1 MIIAIDG
8 PAGSGKGTIAS
19 MVSKKLN
26 LVNIDTGATYRCVAL
41 EMLKEGVGL
50 EETDKIIEISKSI
63 NINLTEDS
71 RVFLNNEDV
80 TNKIR
85 EKEVTK
91 IVSQVSSIEKVRENL
106 VNLQR
111 NMAKGKNV
119 IMEGRDITTV
129 VFPEADFKFYL
140 DASIDERVKRRILQ
154 NKEKGID
161 MTADE
166 IRENME
172 KRDYNDMHK
181 KVGALKRTNDQIYID
196 TSNISIDE
204 VVNEIIEDVSIVTLK
219 EEFIKLGYTE
229 EDYKDILNSL
239 SISNMKN
246 ETLKSHLKDIFEYLS
261 KNGYT
266 KEDIIKMTKDFPK
279 LFSYNIDGIDKKV
292 KDIIDI
298 GYTKKDVIKMTK
310 DLPQLFSYGKENIK
324 KKIKDIEAIG
334 YTEKEVFKMTKNMPQ
349 LFGLSIDTINKK
361 IDDAIEL
368 GYTKEKVIK
377 ITKSMP
383 QFFSLSIDNIK
394 KKIDDI
400 IELGYTKNEVIKM
413 TVNSPQIFGLSIDN
427 ISKRIDDI
435 VAIGYAKEEVIKMSI
450 YFPQLL
456 CLSIDNIQQKIDD
469 IMALEYQKEEVI
481 KMTIIIPQLFGY
493 SIENIKQKME
503 FYDLINIREVIVI
516 DPRMLIQS
524 VNLSYARYQFYIN
537 NEITIDI
544 TNYKKLFVEQ
554 KKFEKMYGITK
565 KDLLKKY
572 DYNKYKEEKEKDNGR
587 II

>member
-50 EETDKIIEISKSI
+50 EESDKIIEISKSI

-111 NMAKGKNV
+111 NMANGKNV

-161 MTADE
+161 MTEDE

-204 VVNEIIEDVSIVTLK
+204 VVNEIIKIVK
-219 EEFIKLGYTE
+219 E
-229 EDYKDILNSL
+229 
-239 SISNMKN
+239 
-246 ETLKSHLKDIFEYLS
+246 
-261 KNGYT
+261 
-266 KEDIIKMTKDFPK
+266 
-279 LFSYNIDGIDKKV
+279 
-292 KDIIDI
+292 
-298 GYTKKDVIKMTK
+298 
-310 DLPQLFSYGKENIK
+310 GK
-324 KKIKDIEAIG
+324 
-334 YTEKEVFKMTKNMPQ
+334 
-349 LFGLSIDTINKK
+349 
-361 IDDAIEL
+361 
-368 GYTKEKVIK
+368 
-377 ITKSMP
+377 
-383 QFFSLSIDNIK
+383 
-394 KKIDDI
+394 
-400 IELGYTKNEVIKM
+400 
-413 TVNSPQIFGLSIDN
+413 
-427 ISKRIDDI
+427 
-435 VAIGYAKEEVIKMSI
+435 
-450 YFPQLL
+450 
-456 CLSIDNIQQKIDD
+456 
-469 IMALEYQKEEVI
+469 
-481 KMTIIIPQLFGY
+481 
-493 SIENIKQKME
+493 
-503 FYDLINIREVIVI
+503 
-516 DPRMLIQS
+516 
-524 VNLSYARYQFYIN
+524 
-537 NEITIDI
+537 
-544 TNYKKLFVEQ
+544 
-554 KKFEKMYGITK
+554 
-565 KDLLKKY
+565 
-572 DYNKYKEEKEKDNGR
+572 
-587 II
+587 

>member
-161 MTADE
+161 MTEDE

-181 KVGALKRTNDQIYID
+181 KVGALKRTNNQIYID

-204 VVNEIIEDVSIVTLK
+204 VVNEIIKIVK
-219 EEFIKLGYTE
+219 E
-229 EDYKDILNSL
+229 
-239 SISNMKN
+239 
-246 ETLKSHLKDIFEYLS
+246 
-261 KNGYT
+261 
-266 KEDIIKMTKDFPK
+266 
-279 LFSYNIDGIDKKV
+279 
-292 KDIIDI
+292 
-298 GYTKKDVIKMTK
+298 
-310 DLPQLFSYGKENIK
+310 GK
-324 KKIKDIEAIG
+324 
-334 YTEKEVFKMTKNMPQ
+334 
-349 LFGLSIDTINKK
+349 
-361 IDDAIEL
+361 
-368 GYTKEKVIK
+368 
-377 ITKSMP
+377 
-383 QFFSLSIDNIK
+383 
-394 KKIDDI
+394 
-400 IELGYTKNEVIKM
+400 
-413 TVNSPQIFGLSIDN
+413 
-427 ISKRIDDI
+427 
-435 VAIGYAKEEVIKMSI
+435 
-450 YFPQLL
+450 
-456 CLSIDNIQQKIDD
+456 
-469 IMALEYQKEEVI
+469 
-481 KMTIIIPQLFGY
+481 
-493 SIENIKQKME
+493 
-503 FYDLINIREVIVI
+503 
-516 DPRMLIQS
+516 
-524 VNLSYARYQFYIN
+524 
-537 NEITIDI
+537 
-544 TNYKKLFVEQ
+544 
-554 KKFEKMYGITK
+554 
-565 KDLLKKY
+565 
-572 DYNKYKEEKEKDNGR
+572 
-587 II
+587 

>member
-50 EETDKIIEISKSI
+50 EETDKIIEISKNI

-111 NMAKGKNV
+111 NMANGKNV

-161 MTADE
+161 MTEDE

-204 VVNEIIEDVSIVTLK
+204 VVNK
-219 EEFIKLGYTE
+219 
-229 EDYKDILNSL
+229 
-239 SISNMKN
+239 
-246 ETLKSHLKDIFEYLS
+246 
-261 KNGYT
+261 
-266 KEDIIKMTKDFPK
+266 IIK
-279 LFSYNIDGIDKKV
+279 IV
-292 KDIIDI
+292 KE
-298 GYTKKDVIKMTK
+298 
-310 DLPQLFSYGKENIK
+310 GK
-324 KKIKDIEAIG
+324 
-334 YTEKEVFKMTKNMPQ
+334 
-349 LFGLSIDTINKK
+349 
-361 IDDAIEL
+361 
-368 GYTKEKVIK
+368 
-377 ITKSMP
+377 
-383 QFFSLSIDNIK
+383 
-394 KKIDDI
+394 
-400 IELGYTKNEVIKM
+400 
-413 TVNSPQIFGLSIDN
+413 
-427 ISKRIDDI
+427 
-435 VAIGYAKEEVIKMSI
+435 
-450 YFPQLL
+450 
-456 CLSIDNIQQKIDD
+456 
-469 IMALEYQKEEVI
+469 
-481 KMTIIIPQLFGY
+481 
-493 SIENIKQKME
+493 
-503 FYDLINIREVIVI
+503 
-516 DPRMLIQS
+516 
-524 VNLSYARYQFYIN
+524 
-537 NEITIDI
+537 
-544 TNYKKLFVEQ
+544 
-554 KKFEKMYGITK
+554 
-565 KDLLKKY
+565 
-572 DYNKYKEEKEKDNGR
+572 
-587 II
+587 

>member
-204 VVNEIIEDVSIVTLK
+204 VVNK
-219 EEFIKLGYTE
+219 
-229 EDYKDILNSL
+229 
-239 SISNMKN
+239 
-246 ETLKSHLKDIFEYLS
+246 
-261 KNGYT
+261 
-266 KEDIIKMTKDFPK
+266 IIK
-279 LFSYNIDGIDKKV
+279 IV
-292 KDIIDI
+292 KE
-298 GYTKKDVIKMTK
+298 
-310 DLPQLFSYGKENIK
+310 GK
-324 KKIKDIEAIG
+324 
-334 YTEKEVFKMTKNMPQ
+334 
-349 LFGLSIDTINKK
+349 
-361 IDDAIEL
+361 
-368 GYTKEKVIK
+368 
-377 ITKSMP
+377 
-383 QFFSLSIDNIK
+383 
-394 KKIDDI
+394 
-400 IELGYTKNEVIKM
+400 
-413 TVNSPQIFGLSIDN
+413 
-427 ISKRIDDI
+427 
-435 VAIGYAKEEVIKMSI
+435 
-450 YFPQLL
+450 
-456 CLSIDNIQQKIDD
+456 
-469 IMALEYQKEEVI
+469 
-481 KMTIIIPQLFGY
+481 
-493 SIENIKQKME
+493 
-503 FYDLINIREVIVI
+503 
-516 DPRMLIQS
+516 
-524 VNLSYARYQFYIN
+524 
-537 NEITIDI
+537 
-544 TNYKKLFVEQ
+544 
-554 KKFEKMYGITK
+554 
-565 KDLLKKY
+565 
-572 DYNKYKEEKEKDNGR
+572 
-587 II
+587 

>member
-161 MTADE
+161 MTEDE

-204 VVNEIIEDVSIVTLK
+204 VVNEIIKIVK
-219 EEFIKLGYTE
+219 E
-229 EDYKDILNSL
+229 
-239 SISNMKN
+239 
-246 ETLKSHLKDIFEYLS
+246 
-261 KNGYT
+261 
-266 KEDIIKMTKDFPK
+266 
-279 LFSYNIDGIDKKV
+279 
-292 KDIIDI
+292 
-298 GYTKKDVIKMTK
+298 
-310 DLPQLFSYGKENIK
+310 GK
-324 KKIKDIEAIG
+324 
-334 YTEKEVFKMTKNMPQ
+334 
-349 LFGLSIDTINKK
+349 
-361 IDDAIEL
+361 
-368 GYTKEKVIK
+368 
-377 ITKSMP
+377 
-383 QFFSLSIDNIK
+383 
-394 KKIDDI
+394 
-400 IELGYTKNEVIKM
+400 
-413 TVNSPQIFGLSIDN
+413 
-427 ISKRIDDI
+427 
-435 VAIGYAKEEVIKMSI
+435 
-450 YFPQLL
+450 
-456 CLSIDNIQQKIDD
+456 
-469 IMALEYQKEEVI
+469 
-481 KMTIIIPQLFGY
+481 
-493 SIENIKQKME
+493 
-503 FYDLINIREVIVI
+503 
-516 DPRMLIQS
+516 
-524 VNLSYARYQFYIN
+524 
-537 NEITIDI
+537 
-544 TNYKKLFVEQ
+544 
-554 KKFEKMYGITK
+554 
-565 KDLLKKY
+565 
-572 DYNKYKEEKEKDNGR
+572 
-587 II
+587 